1 MISRIESSVAD
12 KLAAKVF
19 SKMARQKQ
27 IREKKILEI
36 GLDFEKVEGLW
47 RKAELDSNFDSE
59 QIRDFNF
66 LHKSLIFRHE

>member
-36 GLDFEKVEGLW
+36 GLDFEKVEGL
-47 RKAELDSNFDSE
+47 
-59 QIRDFNF
+59 
-66 LHKSLIFRHE
+66 